1 MKDKEEI
8 RKLLK
13 LLGLKLQKPEN
24 NWMLEELSHYYTP
37 LTWDAFV
44 RLQRNNAKKKA
55 RQYYKNIK
63 YDTLR
68 KELVK
73 DHALMLWYKSI
84 NELEHF
90 FVYTNYQI
98 ENMLNYY
105 ITKTDAYEKIS
116 KEPRSY
122 HRIIK
127 ASTSDYKIDIDC
139 SIYFFNRND
148 NSPNPPSKIFS
159 LWAKLLYW
167 GLTYHRNIDF
177 IEKQFSNLDAI
188 IKIRNECNHANYD
201 RNKSICS
208 YWYSLDDDSQL
219 AFVQLILKTIRN
231 SIINL

>member
-1 MKDKEEI
+1 MKDREEI

-13 LLGLKLQKPEN
+13 LLGRKLQEPKN

-55 RQYYKNIK
+55 RQYYKDIK
-63 YDTLR
+63 HNALR
-68 KELVK
+68 RELVN

-105 ITKTDAYEKIS
+105 ISKTNAYDKILQ
-116 KEPRSY
+116 EPRSY
-122 HRIIK
+122 HKVIR
-127 ASTSDYKIDIDC
+127 ASTSEYKIDIDC
-139 SIYFFNRND
+139 FIYFFNKND
-148 NSPNPPSKIFS
+148 NSPNPPTKINS

-167 GLTYHRNIDF
+167 DLTFQGNIDF
-177 IEKQFSNLDAI
+177 ISKQFSNLSAI
-188 IKIRNECNHANYD
+188 INIRNESNHANYE
-201 RNKSICS
+201 RNNSACS

-231 SIINL
+231 SIKNL